1 MERTKRHLPAAA
13 LSVLLSLTLA
23 FCMIPDPAF
32 ATEGEQESGS
42 AEADTTA
49 VDNAESDIAGNETE
63 GQQNA
68 ADDEL
73 GEGVIAGEQID
84 AADDEP
90 VAGEADN
97 GDEGESSQPEEQKTQ
112 VPVPQGKELIFNG
125 EWQLGID
132 AAGIKPES
140 RLVEDLKADSLDV
153 VAMVMEME
161 SQYGIQIPDEDLTK
175 LKTVADVMQYIQ
187 DNQK

>member
-1 MERTKRHLPAAA
+1 MFEQ
-13 LSVLLSLTLA
+13 VVG
-23 FCMIPDPAF
+23 MI
-32 ATEGEQESGS
+32 
-42 AEADTTA
+42 AE
-49 VDNAESDIAGNETE
+49 
-63 GQQNA
+63 
-68 ADDEL
+68 
-73 GEGVIAGEQID
+73 
-84 AADDEP
+84 
-90 VAGEADN
+90 
-97 GDEGESSQPEEQKTQ
+97 
-112 VPVPQGKELIFNG
+112 
-125 EWQLGID
+125 QLGID

>member
-1 MERTKRHLPAAA
+1 M
-13 LSVLLSLTLA
+13 
-23 FCMIPDPAF
+23 F
-32 ATEGEQESGS
+32 EQ
-42 AEADTTA
+42 
-49 VDNAESDIAGNETE
+49 
-63 GQQNA
+63 
-68 ADDEL
+68 
-73 GEGVIAGEQID
+73 
-84 AADDEP
+84 
-90 VAGEADN
+90 VAGMIA
-97 GDEGESSQPEEQKTQ
+97 K
-112 VPVPQGKELIFNG
+112 
-125 EWQLGID
+125 QLGID